1 VKVSLSNET
10 TGAMFEQPLAMAPP
24 MELASEGL
32 SVTPWSQAL
41 PLWRA
46 ALSRLSGASFY
57 HCESWIEALREAYG
71 LKLEVAS
78 LHRHGRLC
86 AAVVLARSK
95 GLFSTRLVAMPFSD
109 CAEPLA
115 LDDESRAELLRALA
129 AANPSASIEI
139 RGAAGPTPWQN
150 VDCFAQWSLDLTR
163 LASEIKAGFG
173 RTVRTGIKR
182 AMRDQVRIE
191 CGTDRV
197 YLERYFELQLITRR
211 RLGVPP
217 QPFKFFDVVHNKF
230 SRTGDIEIRFAT
242 FEGRDHAGSI
252 LLRAGGRL
260 CYKWAAR
267 LEDCHPGANHLLVA
281 DMIEAHAQRATT
293 MDLGRCDV
301 RNQGLIR
308 SKADIGCVSRP
319 LPYAF
324 YPKAPRQI
332 SSEVLSGPAK
342 IVSSIWKRLPLP
354 VTRVMG
360 ELLYRYMA

>member
-1 VKVSLSNET
+1 VKLSLTNET
-10 TGAMFEQPLAMAPP
+10 TGALFERPLAMAPP
-24 MELASEGL
+24 MELASDGL
-32 SVTPWSQAL
+32 SVTPWPQAL
-41 PLWRA
+41 PMWRA

-71 LKLEVAS
+71 LKLEVAT
-78 LHRHGRLC
+78 LHRQGRLC
-86 AAVVLARSK
+86 AAAVLGRSK
-95 GLFSTRLVAMPFSD
+95 GMFSTRLVAMPFSD

-115 LDDESRAELLRALA
+115 SDDESRVELLRALA
-129 AANPSASIEI
+129 GANPSAAIEV
-139 RGAAGPTPWQN
+139 RGVAGPAPWKN

-163 LASEIKAGFG
+163 PVNEIKAGFG

-182 AMRDQVRIE
+182 ALRDQVRID
-191 CGTDRV
+191 CGTDRA

-217 QPFKFFDVVHNKF
+217 QPFKFFDIVHDKF

-252 LLRAGGRL
+252 LLRAGDQL
-260 CYKWAAR
+260 CYKWGAR
-267 LEDCHPGANHLLVA
+267 LEGCHPGANHLLVA
-281 DMIEAHAQRATT
+281 DMIEAHAQRAAT
-293 MDLGRCDV
+293 MDFGRCDV
-301 RNQGLIR
+301 RNQGLTR
-308 SKADIGCVSRP
+308 SKVDVGCVSRP

-324 YPKAPRQI
+324 YPKAPRHV

-354 VTRVMG
+354 VTRVIG